1 MDPVAAGWTTGKAG
15 GAMRNLLTGDAA
27 GHPGHATGLG
37 DSLAW
42 LARSAVSIG
51 LLAGIVW
58 LMLVAVAGRT

>member
-1 MDPVAAGWTTGKAG
+1 
-15 GAMRNLLTGDAA
+15 MRNLLTGDAA
-27 GHPGHATGLG
+27 GHPGQATEHG

-58 LMLVAVAGRT
+58 LMLAAVAGRT

>member
-1 MDPVAAGWTTGKAG
+1 
-15 GAMRNLLTGDAA
+15 MRNLLTGDAA